1 MRRFGVIFFAALLFV
16 GCTTDKL
23 TLQIVEEAENVMID
37 HPDSALKLMR
47 SIDVETIRGEEDM
60 AHYTLVM
67 AEACYYNRITP
78 NRDTIAQPL
87 FDYYLRSDDHDKRSR
102 ALYQYALV
110 MRSEGENARAM
121 YSLQE
126 AEESLE
132 HVDNPRLAAL
142 VHRVKGDIYNSES
155 LYRLSLE
162 EFNREKEM
170 FDKAGLDRHY
180 NYALLSIAVIQNSLR
195 NYDESIQTLLELECL
210 AINSEDYLLQFAS
223 QIYLCHNYI
232 ALGDFASCSSVLSR
246 TDPSNSDGYY
256 LCDYYFT
263 YAVLEAY
270 RGNFQSAD
278 DFLSLAK
285 EAPVNNPMRLN
296 HAEYLV
302 HIYKGNIAE
311 AHEMYLS
318 MIAVQDENVFNII
331 NNSLLQSQVDL
342 LSNKIDHAEKMQ
354 VKNRTLYLLSA
365 IIFVILLVIL
375 IFIIVYRHRKYRQ
388 NIKHY
393 IETIADF
400 ELVKKSQGCELDSGI
415 ERLYRQSLNEINEL
429 CEIYYEQ
436 GGSSHL
442 ASKVAS
448 QVAKNIEKL
457 KNDER
462 RIEELESAVNVSR
475 NGIMQKLREQ
485 CPELNERDMR
495 IALYTYAG
503 FSNRAIS
510 LLVGCTSESLP
521 KFKYSIR
528 EQIKSSQAP
537 DMIMLTEPLYNKK
550 R

>member
-87 FDYYLRSDDHDKRSR
+87 FDYYLCSDDHDKRSR

-110 MRSEGENARAM
+110 MMSEGEKARAM

-126 AEESLE
+126 AEESLA
-132 HVDNPRLAAL
+132 HVDNPRLAGL
-142 VHRVKGDIYNSES
+142 VHRTMGDIYHTECLFRLALEEYYEAKPLFKQAELSQHYLYIVCDIGKEHQQLREYIES
-155 LYRLSLE
+155 TETLLNVVELADVYGDSYAKYLSLVDIC
-162 EFNREKEM
+162 FNYIQLNDIDNLREQYERLNECCIG
-170 FDKAGLDRHY
+170 DHSYCDYYCAG
-180 NYALLSIAVIQNSLR
+180 ALLS
-195 NYDESIQTLLELECL
+195 
-210 AINSEDYLLQFAS
+210 
-223 QIYLCHNYI
+223 
-232 ALGDFASCSSVLSR
+232 ALSGDFVAA
-246 TDPSNSDGYY
+246 D
-256 LCDYYFT
+256 
-263 YAVLEAY
+263 AMLE
-270 RGNFQSAD
+270 R
-278 DFLSLAK
+278 AK
-285 EAPVNNPMRLN
+285 CEVVTNQMRLSYT
-296 HAEYLV
+296 EYQICMAQGNNDEALK
-302 HIYKGNIAE
+302 IYQ
-311 AHEMYLS
+311 S
-318 MIAVQDENVFNII
+318 MIAIQDESVFNII

-342 LSNKIDHAEKMQ
+342 LSNEIDNAEKMR

-537 DMIMLTEPLYNKK
+537 DVIMLTEPLYNKK
-550 R
+550 H

>member
-1 MRRFGVIFFAALLFV
+1 MIFFAALLFV

-110 MRSEGENARAM
+110 MMSEGENARAM

-126 AEESLE
+126 AEESLV
-132 HVDNPRLAAL
+132 HVDNPRLAGL

-342 LSNKIDHAEKMQ
+342 LSNEIDNAEKMR

>member
-1 MRRFGVIFFAALLFV
+1 MIFFAALLFV

-126 AEESLE
+126 AEESLA
-132 HVDNPRLAAL
+132 HVDNPRLAGL
-142 VHRVKGDIYNSES
+142 VHRTMGDIYHAECLFRLALEEYYEAKPLFKQAELSQHYLYVLCDIGKEHQQLREYIES
-155 LYRLSLE
+155 TETLLNVVELADVYGDSYAKYLSLVDIC
-162 EFNREKEM
+162 FNYIQLNDIDNLREQYGRLNECCIG
-170 FDKAGLDRHY
+170 DHSYCDYYCAG
-180 NYALLSIAVIQNSLR
+180 ALLSALSGDFVAA
-195 NYDESIQTLLELECL
+195 DAMLERAKCEVVTNQMRLSYTEYQICL
-210 AINSEDYLLQFAS
+210 AQGNNDEALK
-223 QIYLCHNYI
+223 IY
-232 ALGDFASCSSVLSR
+232 
-246 TDPSNSDGYY
+246 
-256 LCDYYFT
+256 
-263 YAVLEAY
+263 
-270 RGNFQSAD
+270 Q
-278 DFLSLAK
+278 
-285 EAPVNNPMRLN
+285 
-296 HAEYLV
+296 
-302 HIYKGNIAE
+302 
-311 AHEMYLS
+311 S

-342 LSNKIDHAEKMQ
+342 LSNKIDNAEKLQ
-354 VKNRTLYLLSA
+354 VKTRFLYCLSA
-365 IIFVILLVIL
+365 LIGVIVLLIL
-375 IFIIVYRHRKYRQ
+375 IYIIVYRQKRHKRE
-388 NIKHY
+388 ISHY
-393 IETIADF
+393 LETISDF
-400 ELVKKSQGCELDSGI
+400 ELMRKSASANSDLDTAI
-415 ERLYRQSLNEINEL
+415 DVLYRQSLNEINEL

-462 RIEELESAVNVSR
+462 RIEDLESAVNVSR

-537 DMIMLTEPLYNKK
+537 DVIMLTEPLYNKK